1 MKEKMIE
8 YLAKQIGLKNAVIL
22 TNGILSLPIDGET
35 VQEKCPYCEKGLL
48 IDKEGLPRPISCSHC
63 KGTGTIPRPLT
74 LGELPDRYRKMR
86 EERDKAIQLLTELTS
101 KLGYAVKG
109 FLNDALKEG

>member
-22 TNGILSLPIDGET
+22 TNGILSLPVEGCGE
-35 VQEKCPYCEKGLL
+35 VKVNCDFMGNPSS
-48 IDKEGLPRPISCSHC
+48 KEITDIHGTISC
-63 KGTGTIPRPLT
+63 PLT

-86 EERDKAIQLLTELTS
+86 EFIQEIASVNEKQMSGEMGLLTHADVWNWIAKAERI
-101 KLGYAVKG
+101 
-109 FLNDALKEG
+109 LKEV